1 MSAPSLI
8 ERFNL
13 RLPIVQAPMA
23 GGATTPELVAQV
35 CQAGAL
41 GFLGAGLLS
50 PEQIVLQADEIM
62 AKTNKAF
69 GINLFVLS
77 EEQSNNVK
85 GDLPAW
91 LAETYWQRGLA
102 LPTPER
108 AAPVFEQQFDALLA
122 AAPAVASFAF
132 GIISPEH
139 MRELKKRNIAVVGT
153 VNHAEEARQWADL
166 GADAVVVQGG
176 EAGGHRG
183 GFTEQYVEQP
193 MGLRP
198 LLTQCKQS
206 VRIPLWAAGGLMTGQ
221 AVVAV
226 QNMGAEAAQMGTAF
240 LTTHESGIH
249 PAYKNVLLDRQRGI
263 TIHTKLW
270 SGRLA
275 RGVMNRFLR
284 ENMANEHD
292 TLPYPLHNAFTQPL
306 RQQAA
311 TEGNVEYMA
320 LWAGRGVTLCRDLS
334 VADLIDALETE
345 YMQALNR

>member
-69 GINLFVLS
+69 GINLFVLN

-91 LAETYWQRGLA
+91 LAETYWQRGLT
-102 LPTPER
+102 LPVPER
-108 AAPVFEQQFDALLA
+108 AAPLFEQQFDALLA
-122 AAPAVASFAF
+122 AQPAVASFAF
-132 GIISPEH
+132 GIISAEH

-198 LLTQCKQS
+198 LLTQCRQS

-221 AVVAV
+221 ALAAV

-249 PAYKNVLLDRQRGI
+249 PAYKNVLLDRQRGV
-263 TIHTKLW
+263 TIHTRLW

-275 RGVMNRFLR
+275 RAVMNRFLR
-284 ENMANEHD
+284 ENMTHEHD
-292 TLPYPLHNAFTQPL
+292 TLAYPLHNAFTQPL

-311 TEGNVEYMA
+311 NEGNAEYMA

>member
-23 GGATTPELVAQV
+23 GGATTPQLVAQV

-50 PEQIVLQADEIM
+50 PEQIVLQADEII
-62 AKTNKAF
+62 AKTSKPF

-91 LAETYWQRGLA
+91 LAEIYWQRGLT
-102 LPTPER
+102 LPTPES
-108 AAPVFEQQFDALLA
+108 AAPLFEQQFDALLA
-122 AAPAVASFAF
+122 VQPAVASFAF
-132 GIISPEH
+132 GIISAEH

-183 GFTEQYVEQP
+183 GFMEQYVEQP

-198 LLTQCKQS
+198 LLTQCKQT

-221 AVVAV
+221 ALLAV

-249 PAYKNVLLDRQRGI
+249 PAYKNTLLDRQRGI

-275 RGVMNRFLR
+275 RAVMNRFLR
-284 ENMANEHD
+284 ENMAYEHD
-292 TLPYPLHNAFTQPL
+292 TLAYPLHNALTLPL
-306 RQQAA
+306 RKQAID
-311 TEGNVEYMA
+311 EGNPEYMA

-334 VADLIDALETE
+334 VADLIDELETE
-345 YMQALNR
+345 YMQALNH